1 MLSLRNVSVQYDQI
15 PALRGVNLD
24 VNSGEIVA
32 LIGANGAGKTTMLR
46 TIHRESAETIARL
59 GIAHVPE
66 GRRVFSGLTVFENL
80 QVATT
85 AWHRRG
91 SRMDDDLAAVFELF
105 PRLRARSKQLAWSL
119 SGGEQQMLAM
129 GRGLMARP
137 KLLLLDEPS
146 LGLAPTLVEEM
157 FEKIQAINR
166 RGTAILLVEQNAHL
180 ALEISHR
187 AYVLETGMVVLEGD
201 SRELSENP
209 RVQTAYLGI

>member
-1 MLSLRNVSVQYDQI
+1 
-15 PALRGVNLD
+15 
-24 VNSGEIVA
+24 
-32 LIGANGAGKTTMLR
+32 
-46 TIHRESAETIARL
+46 
-59 GIAHVPE
+59 
-66 GRRVFSGLTVFENL
+66 
-80 QVATT
+80 
-85 AWHRRG
+85 
-91 SRMDDDLAAVFELF
+91 MDDDLAAVFELF

-157 FEKIQAINR
+157 FEKIQAINH

>member
-1 MLSLRNVSVQYDQI
+1 M
-15 PALRGVNLD
+15 NLD

-46 TIHRESAETIARL
+46 TISGLLRAADGEVLFEGLPIHRESAETIARL

-157 FEKIQAINR
+157 FEKIQAINH

>member
-1 MLSLRNVSVQYDQI
+1 
-15 PALRGVNLD
+15 VNLD

-46 TIHRESAETIARL
+46 AISGLLRAADGEVLFEGLPIHHESAEMIARL